1 MTDDSLMEALRRDSS
16 SENSD
21 VRQRV
26 ARILMER
33 SDVDSLNL
41 LVLLAGDPD
50 WRVRKAAIEGLEANP
65 TEEVVKALIPALYD
79 PVNAGRRNAAAEA
92 LRAFGHRA
100 LPYLLFE
107 LGRINDADSRIA
119 IATVLG
125 DISADESA
133 AALVALLG
141 SEDVNVASAAIV
153 SLGRLAR
160 PETVPAL
167 IGVLSGDNAWLHYHA
182 IETLG
187 RLRATE
193 ALPAIVSRDQN
204 PALKKAILEAAGS
217 IGGYG
222 SIDLLAGK
230 LAASH
235 LPDYALLRAFAT
247 VDAAKRPAILA
258 GRERSYLKRKFR
270 ENAPSGSALALTEA
284 LKKSGRIDRK
294 VDLLRAL
301 GWLGAQETLPLLI
314 EQLSGDCP
322 EAAARALED
331 FGTGAEPS
339 LIAVLSPWGDEVKID
354 LALRLLSRAPKPEM
368 LAPVVNLLDH
378 DSSAVRR
385 AAVELLA
392 RIADPGCADYL
403 VAHLNDG
410 EAGVDMAAVEALAAI
425 CRKQPEARAS
435 LQRRLTHAGSST
447 DPLTRANALSLL
459 FETGSE
465 EFRARVLAGSKDED
479 AVVRARAVTLAA
491 RSRDLSLVALFEQAL
506 ADENPQVRLAAVQAL
521 STADRSPRHREAVA
535 ALLQDDDLW
544 VRSAAARALG
554 SLGGP
559 QEVEALVAL
568 SQRGEPPERI
578 GALEALGRIAGPAAW
593 EAILAALADPDP
605 EIRQAALSAAAG
617 IESPEAQDE
626 LDRRAQDP
634 DWRLRS
640 TALDA
645 MGRRDRRGRRRILH
659 RALRE
664 DPDDVAARSA
674 LSALEAF
681 AVAEDIPV
689 FVETLGRDAIADD
702 VASALV
708 RLRKKFPEAVEKA
721 WREAEPRPA
730 AILAEILRADLA
742 P

>member
-1 MTDDSLMEALRRDSS
+1 MTDDSLLEALRRDSA
-16 SENSD
+16 SESSD

-92 LRAFGHRA
+92 LRAFGQRA
-100 LPYLLFE
+100 LPYLLYE
-107 LGRINDADSRIA
+107 LGRVSDADSRIA

-125 DISADESA
+125 DISSDESA
-133 AALVALLG
+133 AALVALL
-141 SEDVNVASAAIV
+141 SVEDVNVASAAIV
-153 SLGRLAR
+153 ALGRLAR

-230 LAASH
+230 LAASR

-247 VDAAKRPAILA
+247 VDSAKRPAILA
-258 GRERSYLKRKFR
+258 DRERSYLKRKFR
-270 ENAPSGSALALTEA
+270 ENAPPDGARALTEA
-284 LKKSGRIDRK
+284 LKKSGRADRK

-301 GWLGAQETLPLLI
+301 GWLGATETLPVLI
-314 EQLSGDCP
+314 EELSGDCS

-331 FGTGAEPS
+331 FGSEGDATLVS
-339 LIAVLSPWGDEVKID
+339 VLSPWGDEGKID
-354 LALRLLSRAPKPEM
+354 LALRLLSRAPNPQI
-368 LAPVVNLLDH
+368 LAPVINLLDH

-385 AAVELLA
+385 SAVELLA
-392 RIADPGCADYL
+392 KIADPGSADYL
-403 VAHLNDG
+403 VAHLSDG

-425 CRKQPEARAS
+425 CRRHPEARVS
-435 LQRRLTHAGSST
+435 LQRRLSHAGSSS

-465 EFRARVLAGSKDED
+465 DFRARVLAASKDED

-506 ADENPQVRLAAVQAL
+506 ADENAQVRLAAVQAL

-554 SLGGP
+554 SLGGEP
-559 QEVEALVAL
+559 EVEALRRL
-568 SQRGEPPERI
+568 STSGEPPERI
-578 GALEALGRIAGPAAW
+578 GALEALGRVSGPAAW
-593 EAILAALADPDP
+593 EAIFAALADSDP
-605 EIRQAALSAAAG
+605 EIRQAALSAAAS
-617 IESPEAQDE
+617 IETPEAQDE
-626 LDRRAQDP
+626 IDRRAFDP
-634 DWRLRS
+634 DWRLRATS
-640 TALDA
+640 LEA
-645 MGRRDRRGRRRILH
+645 MSRRHRRGRRQILH

-674 LSALEAF
+674 LSALEAL
-681 AVAEDIPV
+681 ATAEDIPV

-702 VASALV
+702 VASALA
-708 RLRKKFPEAVEKA
+708 RLRKKFPEALEKA
-721 WREAEPRPA
+721 WREAEPRKA
-730 AILAEILRADLA
+730 AVLAEILRAGPL